1 MRTILVLLASIA
13 LPSVVLAQPNVLV
26 TTSQL
31 ADVAR
36 NVAGEHANVTAMM
49 GPGIDPHLYQ
59 ATPRDVQNLQNADLI
74 LYHGMTL
81 EGQLADVLE
90 SFARMRPTAAVAEL
104 AIPPDELLKADSE
117 GLAVDPHIWMDA
129 RLFSMTAETVA
140 EQLIAIDPDNEAAY
154 RANAEAYR
162 LQLLAVH
169 GWIEEAIASIPEERR
184 YLVTAHDAFAYY
196 SAAYGITVAA
206 VQGLSTESEAGVADI
221 RETAEIIVQH
231 GVPAVFIESTINPR
245 TVEAVLEAVRN
256 AGQETGVGG
265 ELYSDAMGAEDQPE
279 GTVTGMLIHNT
290 TVIVEALGGTVPPL
304 PEQLD
309 DWLRSWNQE

>member
-1 MRTILVLLASIA
+1 MRNILAALSLLTLS
-13 LPSVVLAQPNVLV
+13 LPALAQPNVLV

-36 NVAGEHANVTAMM
+36 NVAGEHATVTAMM

-74 LYHGMTL
+74 LFHGMTL

-90 SFARMRPTAAVAEL
+90 SFARLRPTAAVAEL
-104 AIPPDELLKADSE
+104 AMPAAELLEADQD
-117 GLAVDPHIWMDA
+117 GMAVDPHVWMDA
-129 RLFSMTAETVA
+129 RLFSLTAAVIA
-140 EQLIAIDPDNEAAY
+140 EELTRLDPDNGDAY
-154 RANAEAYR
+154 QANAEAYR
-162 LQLLAVH
+162 RELLAVH
-169 GWIEEAIASIPEERR
+169 DWIGAAIATIPEGTR

-196 SAAYGITVAA
+196 GAAYGIEVAA

-221 RETAEIIVQH
+221 RETADTIIEY

-245 TVEAVLEAVRN
+245 TIEAVLEAVHN
-256 AGQETGVGG
+256 AGHETKLGG
-265 ELYSDAMGAEDQPE
+265 ELYSDAMGADDQPE

-290 TVIVEALGGTVPPL
+290 TVIVEALGGQLPPL

-309 DWLRSWNQE
+309 DWLRSWAQE